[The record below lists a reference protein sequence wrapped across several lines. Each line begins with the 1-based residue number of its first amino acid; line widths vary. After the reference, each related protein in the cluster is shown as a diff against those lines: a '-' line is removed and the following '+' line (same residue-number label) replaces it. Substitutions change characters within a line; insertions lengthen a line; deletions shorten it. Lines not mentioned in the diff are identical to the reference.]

1 MRTITAAAALG
12 GALLGAAPA
21 LAQDEWAA
29 QVERIMEAATR
40 SMAEEGYQYGGYSH
54 AGSLNEGAVDTLSLR
69 LGGGMTTQLVGV
81 CDTDCSDL
89 DMRLNDANGNTID
102 VDVLDDDA
110 PIVSVTPGNNGA
122 YTLEVQMVA
131 CSEEPC
137 RYAVQQYV
145 K

>member
-1 MRTITAAAALG
+1 MRTIVIAAAVGA
-12 GALLGAAPA
+12 ALLAAPA

-40 SMAEEGYQYGGYSH
+40 SMSAEGYQYGGYSH
-54 AGSLNEGAVDTLSLR
+54 AGSLNEGASETLTIR

-81 CDTDCSDL
+81 CDTDCSDM
-89 DMRLNDANGNTID
+89 DMRLSDADGDTID

-110 PIVSVTPGNNGA
+110 PIVSVTPGKNGV
-122 YTLEVQMVA
+122 YTLEVQMVT
-131 CSEEPC
+131 CKEEPC
-137 RYAVQQYV
+137 RYAVQQYI